1 MHEEIESAEVQPE
14 AQQVQIRRRSS
25 TYELFI
31 LVLTIF
37 SFVVVAALVFGPAK
51 RNVDAVLWRVDS
63 MICVIFFIDFL
74 HSLWRAPN
82 RIDYFFKKGGWLDL
96 LGSIPAVPG
105 RPWLALLRLARLNR
119 LVRIVRR
126 LRQKEPGQVMEEAR
140 QSKAQSGLL
149 FIILAAIFLITAA
162 SLLIVP
168 LERGAGGAVITRGAD
183 AFWWSVV
190 TITTVGYGDYTPVTF
205 PGRILAMALMTIG
218 IGIFAAVTSFLA
230 SWVMPRADDEH
241 EEIATLLKKENA
253 MIRAELAELKALLLQ
268 LGSEP
273 EDD

>member
-1 MHEEIESAEVQPE
+1 MHEEIESAEVQAE
-14 AQQVQIRRRSS
+14 AQQVQVHRRSS

-31 LVLTIF
+31 LILTIF
-37 SFVVVAALVFGPAK
+37 SFVVVAALVFGPAN
-51 RNVDAVLWRVDS
+51 RNTDAVLWRVDS
-63 MICVIFFIDFL
+63 LICVIFFFDFW

-82 RIDYFFKKGGWLDL
+82 RGNYFFKKGGWLDL

-149 FIILAAIFLITAA
+149 IIILAAIFLITAA

-190 TITTVGYGDYTPVTF
+190 TITTVGYGDYAPVTF
-205 PGRILAMALMTIG
+205 PGRILAMALMTVG

-230 SWVMPRADDEH
+230 SWVMPRADDED
-241 EEIATLLKKENA
+241 IATLLKKENA

-268 LGSEP
+268 QVSEP
-273 EDD
+273 EED